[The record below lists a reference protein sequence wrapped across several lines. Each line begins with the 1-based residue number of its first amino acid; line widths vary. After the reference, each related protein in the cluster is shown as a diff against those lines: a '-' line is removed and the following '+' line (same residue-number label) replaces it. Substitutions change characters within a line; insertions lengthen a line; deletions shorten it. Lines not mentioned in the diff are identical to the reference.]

1 MILALILFIITYL
14 LMMIFS
20 TKREI
25 IVIISSILFTL
36 LGIINFKEAITA
48 INYDALLI
56 IIGTMGIVGFFIESK
71 MPCLM
76 ADYLLT
82 KVTDTKWAIVVLAML
97 AGIVSAFVDNVAT
110 VLMVAPIGLAICKKL
125 NISPVNALIAI
136 SVSSNLQGAAT
147 LIGDTTSIILGSYAN
162 MNFVEFFFVEGKP
175 SIFFAVEL
183 GAIVTI
189 PVMLFLFRKYKTK
202 IPKGEITKISDYITR
217 VNIILF
223 NPDDLKLIKDTPST
237 RRKMLNIEISGIN
250 SEYLQ
255 LLTNYN
261 KILKQRNAYL
271 KALSKKKKLETPFL
285 NILTEQLVDVGLK
298 IMWIRE
304 DFINNIN
311 SYISDIYYKITHKG
325 SLKVLY
331 KSEFKGKN
339 KEEIMKM
346 FKKNIS
352 REIFLGKTLFGI
364 QHDDLEFKINE
375 EVVKEF
381 SSVGEQKNSIISF
394 KLAEIKNIEIKL
406 HKKPILILDDLFSEL
421 DREKINNI
429 LNLID
434 TDLQTFITTTEI
446 SNVDKKLLETSK
458 IFHVIDGKVEEE

>member
-76 ADYLLT
+76 ADYLLK

-202 IPKGEITKISDYITR
+202 IPKGEITKISDYFPTIL
-217 VNIILF
+217 IIL
-223 NPDDLKLIKDTPST
+223 NIVLLI
-237 RRKMLNIEISGIN
+237 IN
-250 SEYLQ
+250 S
-255 LLTNYN
+255 
-261 KILKQRNAYL
+261 
-271 KALSKKKKLETPFL
+271 FL
-285 NILTEQLVDVGLK
+285 PT
-298 IMWIRE
+298 
-304 DFINNIN
+304 
-311 SYISDIYYKITHKG
+311 
-325 SLKVLY
+325 
-331 KSEFKGKN
+331 
-339 KEEIMKM
+339 
-346 FKKNIS
+346 
-352 REIFLGKTLFGI
+352 
-364 QHDDLEFKINE
+364 
-375 EVVKEF
+375 
-381 SSVGEQKNSIISF
+381 NSIITNGVICVALYIIGIIYYIIRKRNF
-394 KLAEIKNIEIKL
+394 KIIKNSLKAIDLKTIIMLAGIFVVIAGITKAGLIQQLSNIFIKIG
-406 HKKPILILDDLFSEL
+406 K
-421 DREKINNI
+421 NNI
-429 LNLID
+429 FIIYTVITFGSVFLSSFIDNIPYVATMLPVVSQIATTANAPIYLLYFGLLSGATLGGNLTPIGASAN
-434 TDLQTFITTTEI
+434 ITTIAILKKEGY
-446 SNVDKKLLETSK
+446 NVKLKDYFK
-458 IFHVIDGKVEEE
+458 IGIPFTLAAVITGYLYIWFVWGE

>member
-110 VLMVAPIGLAICKKL
+110 VLMVAPIGLAICRKL

-202 IPKGEITKISDYITR
+202 IPKGEITKISDYFPTIL
-217 VNIILF
+217 IIL
-223 NPDDLKLIKDTPST
+223 NIVLLI
-237 RRKMLNIEISGIN
+237 IN
-250 SEYLQ
+250 S
-255 LLTNYN
+255 
-261 KILKQRNAYL
+261 
-271 KALSKKKKLETPFL
+271 FL
-285 NILTEQLVDVGLK
+285 PT
-298 IMWIRE
+298 
-304 DFINNIN
+304 
-311 SYISDIYYKITHKG
+311 
-325 SLKVLY
+325 
-331 KSEFKGKN
+331 
-339 KEEIMKM
+339 
-346 FKKNIS
+346 
-352 REIFLGKTLFGI
+352 
-364 QHDDLEFKINE
+364 
-375 EVVKEF
+375 
-381 SSVGEQKNSIISF
+381 NSIITNGVICIALYIIGIIYYIIRKRNF
-394 KLAEIKNIEIKL
+394 KIIKNSLKAIDLKTIIMLAGIFVVIAGITKAGLIQQLSNIFIKIG
-406 HKKPILILDDLFSEL
+406 K
-421 DREKINNI
+421 NNI
-429 LNLID
+429 FIIYTVITFGSVFLSSFIDNIPYVATILPVVSQIASTANAPIYLLYFGLLSGATLGGNLTPIGASAN
-434 TDLQTFITTTEI
+434 ITTIAILKKEGY
-446 SNVDKKLLETSK
+446 NVKLKDYFK
-458 IFHVIDGKVEEE
+458 IGIPFTLAAVITGYLYIWFVWGE

>member
-202 IPKGEITKISDYITR
+202 IPKGEITKISDYFPTIL
-217 VNIILF
+217 IIL
-223 NPDDLKLIKDTPST
+223 NIVLLI
-237 RRKMLNIEISGIN
+237 IN
-250 SEYLQ
+250 S
-255 LLTNYN
+255 
-261 KILKQRNAYL
+261 
-271 KALSKKKKLETPFL
+271 FL
-285 NILTEQLVDVGLK
+285 PT
-298 IMWIRE
+298 
-304 DFINNIN
+304 
-311 SYISDIYYKITHKG
+311 
-325 SLKVLY
+325 
-331 KSEFKGKN
+331 
-339 KEEIMKM
+339 
-346 FKKNIS
+346 
-352 REIFLGKTLFGI
+352 
-364 QHDDLEFKINE
+364 
-375 EVVKEF
+375 
-381 SSVGEQKNSIISF
+381 NSIITNGVVCIALYIIGIIYYIIRKRNF
-394 KLAEIKNIEIKL
+394 KIIKNSLKAIDLKTIIMLAGIFVVIAGITKAGLIQQLSNIFIKIS
-406 HKKPILILDDLFSEL
+406 K
-421 DREKINNI
+421 NNI
-429 LNLID
+429 FIIYTVITFGSVFLSSFIDNIPYVATMLPVVSQIATTANAPIYLLYFGLLSGATLGGNLTPIGASAN
-434 TDLQTFITTTEI
+434 ITTIAILKKEGY
-446 SNVDKKLLETSK
+446 NVKLKDYFK
-458 IFHVIDGKVEEE
+458 IGIPFTLAAVITGYLYIWFVWGE

>member
-125 NISPVNALIAI
+125 NVSPVNALIAI

-162 MNFVEFFFVEGKP
+162 MNFVKFFFVEGKP

-202 IPKGEITKISDYITR
+202 IPKGEITKISDYFPTIL
-217 VNIILF
+217 IIL
-223 NPDDLKLIKDTPST
+223 NIVLLI
-237 RRKMLNIEISGIN
+237 IN
-250 SEYLQ
+250 S
-255 LLTNYN
+255 
-261 KILKQRNAYL
+261 
-271 KALSKKKKLETPFL
+271 FL
-285 NILTEQLVDVGLK
+285 PT
-298 IMWIRE
+298 
-304 DFINNIN
+304 
-311 SYISDIYYKITHKG
+311 
-325 SLKVLY
+325 
-331 KSEFKGKN
+331 
-339 KEEIMKM
+339 
-346 FKKNIS
+346 
-352 REIFLGKTLFGI
+352 
-364 QHDDLEFKINE
+364 
-375 EVVKEF
+375 
-381 SSVGEQKNSIISF
+381 NSIITNGVICIALYIIGIIYYIIRKRNF
-394 KLAEIKNIEIKL
+394 KIIKNSLKAIDLKTIIMLAGIFVVIAGITKAGLIQQLSNIFIKIG
-406 HKKPILILDDLFSEL
+406 K
-421 DREKINNI
+421 NNI
-429 LNLID
+429 FIIYTVITFGSVFLSSFIDNIPYVATMLPVVSQIATTANAPIYLLYFGLLSGATLGGNLTPIGASAN
-434 TDLQTFITTTEI
+434 ITTIAILKKEGY
-446 SNVDKKLLETSK
+446 NVKLKDYFK
-458 IFHVIDGKVEEE
+458 IGIPFTLAAVITGYLYIWFVWGE

>member
-202 IPKGEITKISDYITR
+202 IPKGEITKISDYFPTIL
-217 VNIILF
+217 IIL
-223 NPDDLKLIKDTPST
+223 NIVLLI
-237 RRKMLNIEISGIN
+237 IN
-250 SEYLQ
+250 S
-255 LLTNYN
+255 
-261 KILKQRNAYL
+261 
-271 KALSKKKKLETPFL
+271 FL
-285 NILTEQLVDVGLK
+285 PT
-298 IMWIRE
+298 
-304 DFINNIN
+304 
-311 SYISDIYYKITHKG
+311 
-325 SLKVLY
+325 
-331 KSEFKGKN
+331 
-339 KEEIMKM
+339 
-346 FKKNIS
+346 
-352 REIFLGKTLFGI
+352 
-364 QHDDLEFKINE
+364 
-375 EVVKEF
+375 
-381 SSVGEQKNSIISF
+381 NSIITNGVICIALYIIGIIYYIIRKRNF
-394 KLAEIKNIEIKL
+394 KIIKNSLKAIDLKTIIMLAGIFVVIAGITKAGLIQQLSNIFIKIG
-406 HKKPILILDDLFSEL
+406 K
-421 DREKINNI
+421 NNI
-429 LNLID
+429 FIIYTVITFGSVFLSSFIDNIPYVATMLPVVSQIATTANAPIYLLYFGLLSGATLGGNLTPIGASAN
-434 TDLQTFITTTEI
+434 ITTIAILKKEGY
-446 SNVDKKLLETSK
+446 NVKLKDYFK
-458 IFHVIDGKVEEE
+458 IGIPFTLAAVITGYLYIWFVLGE

>member
-76 ADYLLT
+76 ADYLLK

-125 NISPVNALIAI
+125 NILPVNALIAI

-175 SIFFAVEL
+175 STFFAVEL

-202 IPKGEITKISDYITR
+202 IPKGEITKISDYFPTIL
-217 VNIILF
+217 IIL
-223 NPDDLKLIKDTPST
+223 NIVLLI
-237 RRKMLNIEISGIN
+237 IN
-250 SEYLQ
+250 S
-255 LLTNYN
+255 
-261 KILKQRNAYL
+261 
-271 KALSKKKKLETPFL
+271 FL
-285 NILTEQLVDVGLK
+285 PT
-298 IMWIRE
+298 
-304 DFINNIN
+304 
-311 SYISDIYYKITHKG
+311 
-325 SLKVLY
+325 
-331 KSEFKGKN
+331 
-339 KEEIMKM
+339 
-346 FKKNIS
+346 
-352 REIFLGKTLFGI
+352 
-364 QHDDLEFKINE
+364 
-375 EVVKEF
+375 
-381 SSVGEQKNSIISF
+381 NSIITNGVICIALYIIGIIYYIIRKRNF
-394 KLAEIKNIEIKL
+394 KIIKNSLKAIDLKTIIMLAGIFVVIAGITKAGLIQQLSNIFIKIG
-406 HKKPILILDDLFSEL
+406 K
-421 DREKINNI
+421 NNI
-429 LNLID
+429 FIIYTVITFGSVFLSSFIDNIPYVATMLPVVSQIATTANAPIYLLYFGLLSGATLGGNLTPIGASAN
-434 TDLQTFITTTEI
+434 ITTIAILKKEGY
-446 SNVDKKLLETSK
+446 NVKLKDYFK
-458 IFHVIDGKVEEE
+458 IGIPFTLAAVITGYLYIWFVWGE

>member
-162 MNFVEFFFVEGKP
+162 MNFVKFFFVEGKP

-202 IPKGEITKISDYITR
+202 IPKGEITKISDYFPTIL
-217 VNIILF
+217 IIL
-223 NPDDLKLIKDTPST
+223 NIVLLI
-237 RRKMLNIEISGIN
+237 IN
-250 SEYLQ
+250 S
-255 LLTNYN
+255 
-261 KILKQRNAYL
+261 
-271 KALSKKKKLETPFL
+271 FL
-285 NILTEQLVDVGLK
+285 PT
-298 IMWIRE
+298 
-304 DFINNIN
+304 
-311 SYISDIYYKITHKG
+311 
-325 SLKVLY
+325 
-331 KSEFKGKN
+331 
-339 KEEIMKM
+339 
-346 FKKNIS
+346 
-352 REIFLGKTLFGI
+352 
-364 QHDDLEFKINE
+364 
-375 EVVKEF
+375 
-381 SSVGEQKNSIISF
+381 NSIITNGVICIALYIIGIIYYIIRKRNF
-394 KLAEIKNIEIKL
+394 KIIKNSLKAIDLKTIIMLAGIFVVIAGITKAGLIQQLSNIFIKIG
-406 HKKPILILDDLFSEL
+406 K
-421 DREKINNI
+421 NNI
-429 LNLID
+429 FIIYTVITFGSVFLSSFIDNIPYVATMLPVVSQIATTANAPIYLLYFGLLSGATLGGNLTPIGASAN
-434 TDLQTFITTTEI
+434 ITTIAILKKEGY
-446 SNVDKKLLETSK
+446 NVKLKDYFK
-458 IFHVIDGKVEEE
+458 IGIPFTLAAVITGYLYIWFVWGE

>member
-36 LGIINFKEAITA
+36 LGIINFKEAIAA

-82 KVTDTKWAIVVLAML
+82 KVTNTKWAIVVLAML

-202 IPKGEITKISDYITR
+202 IPKGEITKISDYFPTIL
-217 VNIILF
+217 IIL
-223 NPDDLKLIKDTPST
+223 NIVLLI
-237 RRKMLNIEISGIN
+237 IN
-250 SEYLQ
+250 S
-255 LLTNYN
+255 
-261 KILKQRNAYL
+261 
-271 KALSKKKKLETPFL
+271 FL
-285 NILTEQLVDVGLK
+285 PT
-298 IMWIRE
+298 
-304 DFINNIN
+304 
-311 SYISDIYYKITHKG
+311 
-325 SLKVLY
+325 
-331 KSEFKGKN
+331 
-339 KEEIMKM
+339 
-346 FKKNIS
+346 
-352 REIFLGKTLFGI
+352 
-364 QHDDLEFKINE
+364 
-375 EVVKEF
+375 
-381 SSVGEQKNSIISF
+381 NSIITNGVICIALYIIGIIYYIIRKRNF
-394 KLAEIKNIEIKL
+394 KIIKNSLKAIDLKTIIMLAGIFVVIAGITKAGLIQQLSNIFIKIG
-406 HKKPILILDDLFSEL
+406 K
-421 DREKINNI
+421 NNI
-429 LNLID
+429 FIIYTVITFGSVFLSSFIDNIPYVATMLPVVSQIATTANAPIYLLYFGLLSGATLGGNLTPIGASAN
-434 TDLQTFITTTEI
+434 ITTIAILKKEGY
-446 SNVDKKLLETSK
+446 NVKLKDYFK
-458 IFHVIDGKVEEE
+458 IGIPFTFAAVITGYLYIWFVWGK

>member
-162 MNFVEFFFVEGKP
+162 MNFVKFFFVEGKP

-202 IPKGEITKISDYITR
+202 IPKGGITKISDYFPTIL
-217 VNIILF
+217 IIL
-223 NPDDLKLIKDTPST
+223 NIVLLI
-237 RRKMLNIEISGIN
+237 IN
-250 SEYLQ
+250 S
-255 LLTNYN
+255 
-261 KILKQRNAYL
+261 
-271 KALSKKKKLETPFL
+271 FL
-285 NILTEQLVDVGLK
+285 PT
-298 IMWIRE
+298 
-304 DFINNIN
+304 
-311 SYISDIYYKITHKG
+311 
-325 SLKVLY
+325 
-331 KSEFKGKN
+331 
-339 KEEIMKM
+339 
-346 FKKNIS
+346 
-352 REIFLGKTLFGI
+352 
-364 QHDDLEFKINE
+364 
-375 EVVKEF
+375 
-381 SSVGEQKNSIISF
+381 NSIITNGVICIALYIIGIIYYIIRKRNF
-394 KLAEIKNIEIKL
+394 KIIKNSLKAIDLKTIIMLAGIFVVIAGITKAGLIHQLSNIFIKIG
-406 HKKPILILDDLFSEL
+406 K
-421 DREKINNI
+421 NNI
-429 LNLID
+429 FIIYTVITFGSVFLSSFIDNIPYVATMLPVVSQIATTANAPIYLLYFGLLSGATLGGNLTPIGASAN
-434 TDLQTFITTTEI
+434 ITTIAILKKEGY
-446 SNVDKKLLETSK
+446 NVKLKDYFK
-458 IFHVIDGKVEEE
+458 IGIPFTFAAVITGYLYIWFVWGK

>member
-202 IPKGEITKISDYITR
+202 IPKGEITKISDYFPTIL
-217 VNIILF
+217 IIL
-223 NPDDLKLIKDTPST
+223 NIVLLI
-237 RRKMLNIEISGIN
+237 IN
-250 SEYLQ
+250 S
-255 LLTNYN
+255 
-261 KILKQRNAYL
+261 
-271 KALSKKKKLETPFL
+271 FL
-285 NILTEQLVDVGLK
+285 PT
-298 IMWIRE
+298 
-304 DFINNIN
+304 
-311 SYISDIYYKITHKG
+311 
-325 SLKVLY
+325 
-331 KSEFKGKN
+331 
-339 KEEIMKM
+339 
-346 FKKNIS
+346 
-352 REIFLGKTLFGI
+352 
-364 QHDDLEFKINE
+364 
-375 EVVKEF
+375 
-381 SSVGEQKNSIISF
+381 NSIITNGVICIALYIIGIIYYIIRKRNF
-394 KLAEIKNIEIKL
+394 KIIKNSLKSIDLKTIIMLAGIFVVIAGITKAGLIQQLSNIFIKIG
-406 HKKPILILDDLFSEL
+406 K
-421 DREKINNI
+421 NNI
-429 LNLID
+429 FIIYTVITFGSVFLSSFIDNIPYVATMLPVVSQIARTSNAPIYLLYFGLLSGATLGGNLTPIGASAN
-434 TDLQTFITTTEI
+434 ITTIAILKKEGY
-446 SNVDKKLLETSK
+446 NVKLKDYFK
-458 IFHVIDGKVEEE
+458 IGIPFTLAAVITGYLYIWFVWGE

>member
-76 ADYLLT
+76 ADYLLK

-202 IPKGEITKISDYITR
+202 IPKGEITKISDYFPTIL
-217 VNIILF
+217 IIL
-223 NPDDLKLIKDTPST
+223 NIVLLI
-237 RRKMLNIEISGIN
+237 IN
-250 SEYLQ
+250 S
-255 LLTNYN
+255 
-261 KILKQRNAYL
+261 
-271 KALSKKKKLETPFL
+271 FL
-285 NILTEQLVDVGLK
+285 PT
-298 IMWIRE
+298 
-304 DFINNIN
+304 
-311 SYISDIYYKITHKG
+311 
-325 SLKVLY
+325 
-331 KSEFKGKN
+331 
-339 KEEIMKM
+339 
-346 FKKNIS
+346 
-352 REIFLGKTLFGI
+352 
-364 QHDDLEFKINE
+364 
-375 EVVKEF
+375 
-381 SSVGEQKNSIISF
+381 NSIITNGVICIALYIIGIIYYIIRKRNF
-394 KLAEIKNIEIKL
+394 KIIKNSLKAIDLKTIIMLAGIFVVIAGITKAGLIQQLSNIFIKIG
-406 HKKPILILDDLFSEL
+406 K
-421 DREKINNI
+421 NNI
-429 LNLID
+429 FIIYTVITFGSVFLSSFIDNIPYVATMLPVVSQIATTANASIYLLYFGLLSGATLGGNLTPIGASAN
-434 TDLQTFITTTEI
+434 ITTIAILKKEGY
-446 SNVDKKLLETSK
+446 NVKLKDYFK
-458 IFHVIDGKVEEE
+458 IGIPFTLAAVITGYLYIWFVWGE

>member
-202 IPKGEITKISDYITR
+202 IPKGEITKISDYFPTIL
-217 VNIILF
+217 IIL
-223 NPDDLKLIKDTPST
+223 NIVLLI
-237 RRKMLNIEISGIN
+237 IN
-250 SEYLQ
+250 S
-255 LLTNYN
+255 
-261 KILKQRNAYL
+261 
-271 KALSKKKKLETPFL
+271 FL
-285 NILTEQLVDVGLK
+285 PT
-298 IMWIRE
+298 
-304 DFINNIN
+304 
-311 SYISDIYYKITHKG
+311 
-325 SLKVLY
+325 
-331 KSEFKGKN
+331 
-339 KEEIMKM
+339 
-346 FKKNIS
+346 
-352 REIFLGKTLFGI
+352 
-364 QHDDLEFKINE
+364 
-375 EVVKEF
+375 
-381 SSVGEQKNSIISF
+381 NSIITNGVVCIALYIIGIIYYIIRKRNF
-394 KLAEIKNIEIKL
+394 KIIKNSLKAIDLKTIMMLAGIFVVIAGITKAGLIQQLSNIFIKIG
-406 HKKPILILDDLFSEL
+406 K
-421 DREKINNI
+421 NNI
-429 LNLID
+429 FIIYTVITFGSVFLSSFIDNIPYVATMLPVVSQIATTANAPIYLLYFGLLSGATLGGNLTPIGASAN
-434 TDLQTFITTTEI
+434 ITTIAILKKEGY
-446 SNVDKKLLETSK
+446 NVKLKDYFK
-458 IFHVIDGKVEEE
+458 IGIPFTLAAVITGYLYIWFVWGK

>member
-82 KVTDTKWAIVVLAML
+82 KVTDTKRAIVVLAML

-162 MNFVEFFFVEGKP
+162 MNFVKFFFVEGKP

-202 IPKGEITKISDYITR
+202 IPKGEITKISDYFPTIL
-217 VNIILF
+217 IIL
-223 NPDDLKLIKDTPST
+223 NIVLLI
-237 RRKMLNIEISGIN
+237 IN
-250 SEYLQ
+250 S
-255 LLTNYN
+255 
-261 KILKQRNAYL
+261 
-271 KALSKKKKLETPFL
+271 FL
-285 NILTEQLVDVGLK
+285 PT
-298 IMWIRE
+298 
-304 DFINNIN
+304 
-311 SYISDIYYKITHKG
+311 
-325 SLKVLY
+325 
-331 KSEFKGKN
+331 
-339 KEEIMKM
+339 
-346 FKKNIS
+346 
-352 REIFLGKTLFGI
+352 
-364 QHDDLEFKINE
+364 
-375 EVVKEF
+375 
-381 SSVGEQKNSIISF
+381 NSIITNGVICIALYIIGIIYYIIRKRNF
-394 KLAEIKNIEIKL
+394 KIIKNSLKAIDLKTIIMLAGIFVVIAGITKAGLIQQLSNIFIKIG
-406 HKKPILILDDLFSEL
+406 K
-421 DREKINNI
+421 NNI
-429 LNLID
+429 FIIYTVITFGSVFLSSFIDNIPYVATMLPVVSQIATTANAPIYLLYFGLLSGATLGGNLTPIGASAN
-434 TDLQTFITTTEI
+434 ITTIAILKKEGY
-446 SNVDKKLLETSK
+446 NVKLKDYFK
-458 IFHVIDGKVEEE
+458 IGIPFTLAAVITGYLYIWFVWGK

>member
-162 MNFVEFFFVEGKP
+162 MNFVKFFFVEGKP

-202 IPKGEITKISDYITR
+202 IPKGEITKISDYFPTIL
-217 VNIILF
+217 IIL
-223 NPDDLKLIKDTPST
+223 NIVLLI
-237 RRKMLNIEISGIN
+237 IN
-250 SEYLQ
+250 S
-255 LLTNYN
+255 
-261 KILKQRNAYL
+261 
-271 KALSKKKKLETPFL
+271 FL
-285 NILTEQLVDVGLK
+285 PT
-298 IMWIRE
+298 
-304 DFINNIN
+304 
-311 SYISDIYYKITHKG
+311 
-325 SLKVLY
+325 
-331 KSEFKGKN
+331 
-339 KEEIMKM
+339 
-346 FKKNIS
+346 
-352 REIFLGKTLFGI
+352 
-364 QHDDLEFKINE
+364 
-375 EVVKEF
+375 
-381 SSVGEQKNSIISF
+381 NSIITNGVVCIALYIIGIIYYIIRKRNF
-394 KLAEIKNIEIKL
+394 KIIKNSLKAIDLKTIIMLAGIFVVIAGITKAGLIQQLSNIFIKIG
-406 HKKPILILDDLFSEL
+406 K
-421 DREKINNI
+421 NNI
-429 LNLID
+429 FIIYTVITFGSVLLSSFIDNIPYVATMLPVVSQIATTANAPIYLLYFGLLSGATLGGNLTPIGASAN
-434 TDLQTFITTTEI
+434 ITTIAILKKEGY
-446 SNVDKKLLETSK
+446 NVKLKDYFK
-458 IFHVIDGKVEEE
+458 IGIPFTLAAVITGYLYIWFVWGK

>member
-162 MNFVEFFFVEGKP
+162 MNFVKFFFVEGKP

-202 IPKGEITKISDYITR
+202 IPKGEITKISDYFPTIL
-217 VNIILF
+217 IIL
-223 NPDDLKLIKDTPST
+223 NIVLLI
-237 RRKMLNIEISGIN
+237 IN
-250 SEYLQ
+250 S
-255 LLTNYN
+255 
-261 KILKQRNAYL
+261 
-271 KALSKKKKLETPFL
+271 FL
-285 NILTEQLVDVGLK
+285 PT
-298 IMWIRE
+298 
-304 DFINNIN
+304 
-311 SYISDIYYKITHKG
+311 
-325 SLKVLY
+325 
-331 KSEFKGKN
+331 
-339 KEEIMKM
+339 
-346 FKKNIS
+346 
-352 REIFLGKTLFGI
+352 
-364 QHDDLEFKINE
+364 
-375 EVVKEF
+375 
-381 SSVGEQKNSIISF
+381 NSIITNGVVCIALYIIGIIYYIIRKRNF
-394 KLAEIKNIEIKL
+394 KIIKNSLKAIDLKTIIMLAGIFVVIAGITKAGLIQQLSNIFIKIG
-406 HKKPILILDDLFSEL
+406 K
-421 DREKINNI
+421 NNI
-429 LNLID
+429 FIIYTAITFGSVFLSSFIDNIPYVATMLPVVSQIATTANAPIYLLYFGLLSGATLGGNLTPIGASAN
-434 TDLQTFITTTEI
+434 ITTIAILKKEGY
-446 SNVDKKLLETSK
+446 NVKLKDYFK
-458 IFHVIDGKVEEE
+458 IGIPFTLAAVITGYLYIWFVWGK

>member
-202 IPKGEITKISDYITR
+202 IPKGEITKISDYFPTIL
-217 VNIILF
+217 IIL
-223 NPDDLKLIKDTPST
+223 NIVLLI
-237 RRKMLNIEISGIN
+237 IN
-250 SEYLQ
+250 S
-255 LLTNYN
+255 
-261 KILKQRNAYL
+261 
-271 KALSKKKKLETPFL
+271 FL
-285 NILTEQLVDVGLK
+285 PT
-298 IMWIRE
+298 
-304 DFINNIN
+304 
-311 SYISDIYYKITHKG
+311 
-325 SLKVLY
+325 
-331 KSEFKGKN
+331 
-339 KEEIMKM
+339 
-346 FKKNIS
+346 
-352 REIFLGKTLFGI
+352 
-364 QHDDLEFKINE
+364 
-375 EVVKEF
+375 
-381 SSVGEQKNSIISF
+381 NSIITNGVVCIALYIIGIIYYIIRKRNF
-394 KLAEIKNIEIKL
+394 KIIKNSLKAIDLKTIIMLAGIFVVIAGITKAGLIQQLSNIFIKIG
-406 HKKPILILDDLFSEL
+406 K
-421 DREKINNI
+421 NNI
-429 LNLID
+429 FIIYTVITFGSVFLSSFIDNIPYVATMLPVVSQIATTANAPIYLLYFGLLSGATLGGNLTPIGASAN
-434 TDLQTFITTTEI
+434 ITTIAILKKEGY
-446 SNVDKKLLETSK
+446 NVKLKDYFK
-458 IFHVIDGKVEEE
+458 IGIPFTFAAVITGYLYIWFVWGK

>member
-202 IPKGEITKISDYITR
+202 IPKGEITKISDYFPTIL
-217 VNIILF
+217 IIL
-223 NPDDLKLIKDTPST
+223 NIVLLI
-237 RRKMLNIEISGIN
+237 IN
-250 SEYLQ
+250 S
-255 LLTNYN
+255 
-261 KILKQRNAYL
+261 
-271 KALSKKKKLETPFL
+271 FL
-285 NILTEQLVDVGLK
+285 PT
-298 IMWIRE
+298 
-304 DFINNIN
+304 
-311 SYISDIYYKITHKG
+311 
-325 SLKVLY
+325 
-331 KSEFKGKN
+331 
-339 KEEIMKM
+339 
-346 FKKNIS
+346 
-352 REIFLGKTLFGI
+352 
-364 QHDDLEFKINE
+364 
-375 EVVKEF
+375 
-381 SSVGEQKNSIISF
+381 NSIITNGVICIALYIIGIIYYIIRKRNF
-394 KLAEIKNIEIKL
+394 KIIKNSLKAIDLKTIIMLAGIFVVIAGITKAGLIQQLSNIFIKIG
-406 HKKPILILDDLFSEL
+406 K
-421 DREKINNI
+421 NNI
-429 LNLID
+429 FIIYTVITFGSVSLSSFIDNIPYVATMLPVVSQIATTANAPIYLLYFGLLSGATLGGNLTPIGASAN
-434 TDLQTFITTTEI
+434 ITTIAILKKEGY
-446 SNVDKKLLETSK
+446 NVKLKDYFK
-458 IFHVIDGKVEEE
+458 IGIPFTLAAVITGYLYIWFVWGE

>member
-202 IPKGEITKISDYITR
+202 IPKGEITKISDYFPTIL
-217 VNIILF
+217 IIL
-223 NPDDLKLIKDTPST
+223 NIVLLI
-237 RRKMLNIEISGIN
+237 IN
-250 SEYLQ
+250 S
-255 LLTNYN
+255 
-261 KILKQRNAYL
+261 
-271 KALSKKKKLETPFL
+271 FL
-285 NILTEQLVDVGLK
+285 PT
-298 IMWIRE
+298 
-304 DFINNIN
+304 
-311 SYISDIYYKITHKG
+311 
-325 SLKVLY
+325 
-331 KSEFKGKN
+331 
-339 KEEIMKM
+339 
-346 FKKNIS
+346 
-352 REIFLGKTLFGI
+352 
-364 QHDDLEFKINE
+364 
-375 EVVKEF
+375 
-381 SSVGEQKNSIISF
+381 NSIITNGVICIALYIIGIIYYIIRKRNF
-394 KLAEIKNIEIKL
+394 KIIKNSLKAIDLKTIIMLAGIFVVIAGITKAGLIQQLSNIFIKIG
-406 HKKPILILDDLFSEL
+406 K
-421 DREKINNI
+421 NNI
-429 LNLID
+429 FIIYTVITFGSVFLSSFIDNIPYVATMLPVVSQIATTANAPIYLLYFGLLSGATLGGNLTPIGASAN
-434 TDLQTFITTTEI
+434 ITTIAILKKEGY
-446 SNVDKKLLETSK
+446 NVKLKDYFK
-458 IFHVIDGKVEEE
+458 IGIPFTLAAVITGYLYICFVWGK

>member
-71 MPCLM
+71 MPCRM

-202 IPKGEITKISDYITR
+202 IPKGEITKISDYFPTIL
-217 VNIILF
+217 IIL
-223 NPDDLKLIKDTPST
+223 NIVLLI
-237 RRKMLNIEISGIN
+237 IN
-250 SEYLQ
+250 S
-255 LLTNYN
+255 
-261 KILKQRNAYL
+261 
-271 KALSKKKKLETPFL
+271 FL
-285 NILTEQLVDVGLK
+285 PT
-298 IMWIRE
+298 
-304 DFINNIN
+304 
-311 SYISDIYYKITHKG
+311 
-325 SLKVLY
+325 
-331 KSEFKGKN
+331 
-339 KEEIMKM
+339 
-346 FKKNIS
+346 
-352 REIFLGKTLFGI
+352 
-364 QHDDLEFKINE
+364 
-375 EVVKEF
+375 
-381 SSVGEQKNSIISF
+381 NSIITNGVICIALYIIGIIYYIIRKRNF
-394 KLAEIKNIEIKL
+394 KIIKNSLKAIDLKTIIMLAGIFVVIAGITKAGLIQQLSNIFIKIG
-406 HKKPILILDDLFSEL
+406 K
-421 DREKINNI
+421 NNI
-429 LNLID
+429 FIIYTVITFGSVFLSSFIDNIPYVATMLPVVSQIATTANAPIYLLYFGLLSGATLGGNLTPIGASAN
-434 TDLQTFITTTEI
+434 ITTIAILKKEGY
-446 SNVDKKLLETSK
+446 NVKLKDYFK
-458 IFHVIDGKVEEE
+458 IGIPFTLAAVITGYLYIWFVWGE

>member
-110 VLMVAPIGLAICKKL
+110 ILMVAPIGLAICKKL

-202 IPKGEITKISDYITR
+202 IPKGEITKISDYFPTIL
-217 VNIILF
+217 IIL
-223 NPDDLKLIKDTPST
+223 NIVLLI
-237 RRKMLNIEISGIN
+237 IN
-250 SEYLQ
+250 S
-255 LLTNYN
+255 
-261 KILKQRNAYL
+261 
-271 KALSKKKKLETPFL
+271 FL
-285 NILTEQLVDVGLK
+285 PT
-298 IMWIRE
+298 
-304 DFINNIN
+304 
-311 SYISDIYYKITHKG
+311 
-325 SLKVLY
+325 
-331 KSEFKGKN
+331 
-339 KEEIMKM
+339 
-346 FKKNIS
+346 
-352 REIFLGKTLFGI
+352 
-364 QHDDLEFKINE
+364 
-375 EVVKEF
+375 
-381 SSVGEQKNSIISF
+381 NSIITNGVICIALYIIGIIYYIIRKRNF
-394 KLAEIKNIEIKL
+394 KIIKNSLKAIDLKTIIMLAGIFVVIAGITKAGLIQQLSNIFIKIG
-406 HKKPILILDDLFSEL
+406 K
-421 DREKINNI
+421 NNI
-429 LNLID
+429 FIIYTVITFGSVFLSSFIDNIPYVATMLPVVSQIATTANAPIYLLYFGLLSGATLGGNLTPIGASAN
-434 TDLQTFITTTEI
+434 ITTIAILKKEGY
-446 SNVDKKLLETSK
+446 NVKLKDYFK
-458 IFHVIDGKVEEE
+458 IGIPFTFAAVITGYLYIWFVWGK

>member
-56 IIGTMGIVGFFIESK
+56 IIGTMGIVDFFIESK

-162 MNFVEFFFVEGKP
+162 MNFVKFFFVEGKP

-202 IPKGEITKISDYITR
+202 IPKGGITKISDYFPTIL
-217 VNIILF
+217 IIL
-223 NPDDLKLIKDTPST
+223 NIVLLI
-237 RRKMLNIEISGIN
+237 IN
-250 SEYLQ
+250 S
-255 LLTNYN
+255 
-261 KILKQRNAYL
+261 
-271 KALSKKKKLETPFL
+271 FL
-285 NILTEQLVDVGLK
+285 PT
-298 IMWIRE
+298 
-304 DFINNIN
+304 
-311 SYISDIYYKITHKG
+311 
-325 SLKVLY
+325 
-331 KSEFKGKN
+331 
-339 KEEIMKM
+339 
-346 FKKNIS
+346 
-352 REIFLGKTLFGI
+352 
-364 QHDDLEFKINE
+364 
-375 EVVKEF
+375 
-381 SSVGEQKNSIISF
+381 NSIITNGVICIALYIIGIIYYIIRKRNF
-394 KLAEIKNIEIKL
+394 KIIKNSLKAIDLKTIIMLAGIFVVIAGITKAGLIQQLSNIFIKIG
-406 HKKPILILDDLFSEL
+406 K
-421 DREKINNI
+421 NNI
-429 LNLID
+429 FIIYTVITFGSVFLSSFIDNIPYVATMLPVVSQIATTANAPIYLLYFGLLSGATLGGNLTPIGASAN
-434 TDLQTFITTTEI
+434 ITTIAILKKEGY
-446 SNVDKKLLETSK
+446 NVKLKDYFK
-458 IFHVIDGKVEEE
+458 IGIPFTLAAVITGYLYIWFVWGK

>member
-110 VLMVAPIGLAICKKL
+110 VLMVAPIVLAICKKL

-175 SIFFAVEL
+175 SIFFAVEF

-202 IPKGEITKISDYITR
+202 IPKGEITKISDYFPTIL
-217 VNIILF
+217 IIL
-223 NPDDLKLIKDTPST
+223 NIVLLI
-237 RRKMLNIEISGIN
+237 IN
-250 SEYLQ
+250 S
-255 LLTNYN
+255 
-261 KILKQRNAYL
+261 
-271 KALSKKKKLETPFL
+271 FL
-285 NILTEQLVDVGLK
+285 PT
-298 IMWIRE
+298 
-304 DFINNIN
+304 
-311 SYISDIYYKITHKG
+311 
-325 SLKVLY
+325 
-331 KSEFKGKN
+331 
-339 KEEIMKM
+339 
-346 FKKNIS
+346 
-352 REIFLGKTLFGI
+352 
-364 QHDDLEFKINE
+364 
-375 EVVKEF
+375 
-381 SSVGEQKNSIISF
+381 NSIITNGVICIALYIIGIIYYIIRKRNF
-394 KLAEIKNIEIKL
+394 KIIKNSLKAIDLKTIIMLAGIFVVIAGITKAGLIQQLSNIFIKIG
-406 HKKPILILDDLFSEL
+406 K
-421 DREKINNI
+421 NNI
-429 LNLID
+429 FIIYTVITFGSVFLSSFIDNIPYVATMLPVVSQIATTANAPIYLLYFGLLSGATLGGNLTPIGASAN
-434 TDLQTFITTTEI
+434 ITTIAILKKEGY
-446 SNVDKKLLETSK
+446 NVKLKDYFK
-458 IFHVIDGKVEEE
+458 IGIPFTLAAVITGYLYIWFVWGE

>member
-110 VLMVAPIGLAICKKL
+110 VLMAAPIGLAICKKL

-189 PVMLFLFRKYKTK
+189 PVMIFLFRKYKTK
-202 IPKGEITKISDYITR
+202 IPKGEITKISDYFPTIL
-217 VNIILF
+217 IIL
-223 NPDDLKLIKDTPST
+223 NIVLLI
-237 RRKMLNIEISGIN
+237 IN
-250 SEYLQ
+250 S
-255 LLTNYN
+255 
-261 KILKQRNAYL
+261 
-271 KALSKKKKLETPFL
+271 FL
-285 NILTEQLVDVGLK
+285 PT
-298 IMWIRE
+298 
-304 DFINNIN
+304 
-311 SYISDIYYKITHKG
+311 
-325 SLKVLY
+325 
-331 KSEFKGKN
+331 
-339 KEEIMKM
+339 
-346 FKKNIS
+346 
-352 REIFLGKTLFGI
+352 
-364 QHDDLEFKINE
+364 
-375 EVVKEF
+375 
-381 SSVGEQKNSIISF
+381 NSIITNGVICIALYIIGIIYYIIRKRNF
-394 KLAEIKNIEIKL
+394 KIIKNSLKAIDLKTIIMLAGIFVVIAGITKAGLIQQLSNIFIKIG
-406 HKKPILILDDLFSEL
+406 K
-421 DREKINNI
+421 NNI
-429 LNLID
+429 FIIYTVITFGSVFLSSFIDNIPYVATMLPVVSQIARTSNAPIYLLYFGLLSGATLGGNLTPIGASAN
-434 TDLQTFITTTEI
+434 ITTIAILKKEGY
-446 SNVDKKLLETSK
+446 NVKLKDYFK
-458 IFHVIDGKVEEE
+458 IGIPFTLAAVITGYLYIWFVWGE

>member
-202 IPKGEITKISDYITR
+202 IPKGEITKISDYFPTIL
-217 VNIILF
+217 IIL
-223 NPDDLKLIKDTPST
+223 NIVLLI
-237 RRKMLNIEISGIN
+237 IN
-250 SEYLQ
+250 S
-255 LLTNYN
+255 
-261 KILKQRNAYL
+261 
-271 KALSKKKKLETPFL
+271 FL
-285 NILTEQLVDVGLK
+285 PT
-298 IMWIRE
+298 
-304 DFINNIN
+304 
-311 SYISDIYYKITHKG
+311 
-325 SLKVLY
+325 
-331 KSEFKGKN
+331 
-339 KEEIMKM
+339 
-346 FKKNIS
+346 
-352 REIFLGKTLFGI
+352 
-364 QHDDLEFKINE
+364 
-375 EVVKEF
+375 
-381 SSVGEQKNSIISF
+381 NSIITNGVICIALYIIGIIYYIIRKRNF
-394 KLAEIKNIEIKL
+394 KIIKNSLKAIDLKTIIMLAGIFVVIAGITKAGLIQQLSNIFIKIG
-406 HKKPILILDDLFSEL
+406 K
-421 DREKINNI
+421 NNI
-429 LNLID
+429 FIIYTVITFGSVFLSSFIDNIPYVATMLPVVSQIATTANAPIYLLYFGLLSGATLGGNLTPIGASAN
-434 TDLQTFITTTEI
+434 ITTIAILKKEGYNVKLKDYFKIGIPFTLAAVITGYLYIWFVWGGIIFIQINEI
-446 SNVDKKLLETSK
+446 FDR
-458 IFHVIDGKVEEE
+458 

>member
-110 VLMVAPIGLAICKKL
+110 VLMVAPIVLAICKKL

-202 IPKGEITKISDYITR
+202 IPKGEITKISDYFPTIL
-217 VNIILF
+217 IIL
-223 NPDDLKLIKDTPST
+223 NIVLLI
-237 RRKMLNIEISGIN
+237 IN
-250 SEYLQ
+250 S
-255 LLTNYN
+255 
-261 KILKQRNAYL
+261 
-271 KALSKKKKLETPFL
+271 FL
-285 NILTEQLVDVGLK
+285 PT
-298 IMWIRE
+298 
-304 DFINNIN
+304 
-311 SYISDIYYKITHKG
+311 
-325 SLKVLY
+325 
-331 KSEFKGKN
+331 
-339 KEEIMKM
+339 
-346 FKKNIS
+346 
-352 REIFLGKTLFGI
+352 
-364 QHDDLEFKINE
+364 
-375 EVVKEF
+375 
-381 SSVGEQKNSIISF
+381 NSIITNGVICIALYIIGIIYYIIRKRNF
-394 KLAEIKNIEIKL
+394 KIIKNSLKAIDLKTIIMLAGIFVVIAGITKAGLIQQLSNIFIKIG
-406 HKKPILILDDLFSEL
+406 K
-421 DREKINNI
+421 NNI
-429 LNLID
+429 FIIYTVITFGSVFLSSFIDNIPYVATMLPVVSQIATTANAPIYLLYFGLLSGATLGGNLTPIGASAN
-434 TDLQTFITTTEI
+434 ITTIAILKKEGY
-446 SNVDKKLLETSK
+446 NVKLKDYFK
-458 IFHVIDGKVEEE
+458 IGIPFTLAAVITGYLYIWFVWGE

>member
-1 MILALILFIITYL
+1 MILALIIFIITYL

-110 VLMVAPIGLAICKKL
+110 ILMVAPIGLAICKKL

-162 MNFVEFFFVEGKP
+162 MNFVKFFFVEGKP

-202 IPKGEITKISDYITR
+202 IPKGEITKISDYFPTIL
-217 VNIILF
+217 IIL
-223 NPDDLKLIKDTPST
+223 NIVLLI
-237 RRKMLNIEISGIN
+237 IN
-250 SEYLQ
+250 S
-255 LLTNYN
+255 
-261 KILKQRNAYL
+261 
-271 KALSKKKKLETPFL
+271 FL
-285 NILTEQLVDVGLK
+285 PT
-298 IMWIRE
+298 
-304 DFINNIN
+304 
-311 SYISDIYYKITHKG
+311 
-325 SLKVLY
+325 
-331 KSEFKGKN
+331 
-339 KEEIMKM
+339 
-346 FKKNIS
+346 
-352 REIFLGKTLFGI
+352 
-364 QHDDLEFKINE
+364 
-375 EVVKEF
+375 
-381 SSVGEQKNSIISF
+381 NSIITNGVVCIALYIIGIIYYIIRKRNF
-394 KLAEIKNIEIKL
+394 KIIKNSLKAIDLKTIIMLAGIFVVIAGITKAGLIQQLSNIFIKIG
-406 HKKPILILDDLFSEL
+406 K
-421 DREKINNI
+421 NNI
-429 LNLID
+429 FIIYTVITFGSVFLSSFIDNIPYVATMLPVVSQIATTANAPIYLLYFGLLSGATLGGNLTPIGASAN
-434 TDLQTFITTTEI
+434 ITTIAILKKEGY
-446 SNVDKKLLETSK
+446 NVKLKDYFK
-458 IFHVIDGKVEEE
+458 IGIPFTLAAVITGYLYIWFVWGK

>member
-1 MILALILFIITYL
+1 MILALILFIITYP

-25 IVIISSILFTL
+25 IVIISSILFIL

-76 ADYLLT
+76 ADYLLK

-202 IPKGEITKISDYITR
+202 IPKGEITKISDYFPTIL
-217 VNIILF
+217 IIL
-223 NPDDLKLIKDTPST
+223 NIVLLI
-237 RRKMLNIEISGIN
+237 IN
-250 SEYLQ
+250 S
-255 LLTNYN
+255 
-261 KILKQRNAYL
+261 
-271 KALSKKKKLETPFL
+271 FL
-285 NILTEQLVDVGLK
+285 PT
-298 IMWIRE
+298 
-304 DFINNIN
+304 
-311 SYISDIYYKITHKG
+311 
-325 SLKVLY
+325 
-331 KSEFKGKN
+331 
-339 KEEIMKM
+339 
-346 FKKNIS
+346 
-352 REIFLGKTLFGI
+352 
-364 QHDDLEFKINE
+364 
-375 EVVKEF
+375 
-381 SSVGEQKNSIISF
+381 NSIITNGVICIALYIIGIIYYVIRKRNF
-394 KLAEIKNIEIKL
+394 KIIKNSLKAIDLKTIIMLAGIFVVIAGITKAGLIQQLSNIFIKIG
-406 HKKPILILDDLFSEL
+406 K
-421 DREKINNI
+421 NNI
-429 LNLID
+429 FIIYTVITFGSVFLSSFIDNIPYVATMLPVVSQIATSANAPIYLLYFGLLSGATLGGNLTPIGASAN
-434 TDLQTFITTTEI
+434 ITTIAILKKEGY
-446 SNVDKKLLETSK
+446 NVKLKDYFK
-458 IFHVIDGKVEEE
+458 IGIPFTLAAVITGYLYIWFVWGE

>member
-36 LGIINFKEAITA
+36 LEIINFKEAITA

-202 IPKGEITKISDYITR
+202 IPKGEITKISDYFPTIL
-217 VNIILF
+217 IIL
-223 NPDDLKLIKDTPST
+223 NIVLLI
-237 RRKMLNIEISGIN
+237 IN
-250 SEYLQ
+250 S
-255 LLTNYN
+255 
-261 KILKQRNAYL
+261 
-271 KALSKKKKLETPFL
+271 FL
-285 NILTEQLVDVGLK
+285 PT
-298 IMWIRE
+298 
-304 DFINNIN
+304 
-311 SYISDIYYKITHKG
+311 
-325 SLKVLY
+325 
-331 KSEFKGKN
+331 
-339 KEEIMKM
+339 
-346 FKKNIS
+346 
-352 REIFLGKTLFGI
+352 
-364 QHDDLEFKINE
+364 
-375 EVVKEF
+375 
-381 SSVGEQKNSIISF
+381 NSIITNGVVCIALYIIGIIYYIIRKRNF
-394 KLAEIKNIEIKL
+394 KIIKNSLKAIDLKTIIMLAGIFVVIAGITKAGLIQQLSNIFIKIG
-406 HKKPILILDDLFSEL
+406 K
-421 DREKINNI
+421 NNI
-429 LNLID
+429 FIIYTVITFGSVFLSSFIDNIPYVATMLPVVSQIATTANAPIYLLYFGLLSGATLGGNLTPIGASAN
-434 TDLQTFITTTEI
+434 ITTIAILKKEGY
-446 SNVDKKLLETSK
+446 NVKLKDYFK
-458 IFHVIDGKVEEE
+458 IGIPFTLAAVITGYLYIWFVWGK

>member
-136 SVSSNLQGAAT
+136 SVLSNLQGAAT

-202 IPKGEITKISDYITR
+202 IPKGEITKISDYFPTIL
-217 VNIILF
+217 IIL
-223 NPDDLKLIKDTPST
+223 NIVLLI
-237 RRKMLNIEISGIN
+237 IN
-250 SEYLQ
+250 S
-255 LLTNYN
+255 
-261 KILKQRNAYL
+261 
-271 KALSKKKKLETPFL
+271 FL
-285 NILTEQLVDVGLK
+285 PT
-298 IMWIRE
+298 
-304 DFINNIN
+304 
-311 SYISDIYYKITHKG
+311 
-325 SLKVLY
+325 
-331 KSEFKGKN
+331 
-339 KEEIMKM
+339 
-346 FKKNIS
+346 
-352 REIFLGKTLFGI
+352 
-364 QHDDLEFKINE
+364 
-375 EVVKEF
+375 
-381 SSVGEQKNSIISF
+381 NSIITNGVICIALYIIGIIYYIIRKRNF
-394 KLAEIKNIEIKL
+394 KIIKNSLKAIDLKTIIMLAGIFVVIAGITKAGLIQQLSNIFIKIG
-406 HKKPILILDDLFSEL
+406 K
-421 DREKINNI
+421 NNI
-429 LNLID
+429 FIIYTVITFGSVFLSSFIDNIPYVATMLPVVSQIATTANAPIYLLYFGLLSGATLGGNLTPIGASAN
-434 TDLQTFITTTEI
+434 ITTIAILKKEGY
-446 SNVDKKLLETSK
+446 NVKLKDYFK
-458 IFHVIDGKVEEE
+458 IGIPFTLAAVITGYLYIWFVWGE

>member
-76 ADYLLT
+76 ADYLLK

-202 IPKGEITKISDYITR
+202 IPKGEITKISDYFPTIL
-217 VNIILF
+217 IIL
-223 NPDDLKLIKDTPST
+223 NIVLLI
-237 RRKMLNIEISGIN
+237 IN
-250 SEYLQ
+250 S
-255 LLTNYN
+255 
-261 KILKQRNAYL
+261 
-271 KALSKKKKLETPFL
+271 FL
-285 NILTEQLVDVGLK
+285 PT
-298 IMWIRE
+298 
-304 DFINNIN
+304 
-311 SYISDIYYKITHKG
+311 
-325 SLKVLY
+325 
-331 KSEFKGKN
+331 
-339 KEEIMKM
+339 
-346 FKKNIS
+346 
-352 REIFLGKTLFGI
+352 
-364 QHDDLEFKINE
+364 
-375 EVVKEF
+375 
-381 SSVGEQKNSIISF
+381 NSIITNGVICIALYIIGIIYYIIRKRNF
-394 KLAEIKNIEIKL
+394 KIIKNSLKAIDLKTIIMLAGIFVVIAGITKAGLIQQLSNIFIKIG
-406 HKKPILILDDLFSEL
+406 K
-421 DREKINNI
+421 NNI
-429 LNLID
+429 FIIYTVITFGSVFLSSFIDNIPYVATMLPVVSQIATTSNAPIYLLYFGLLSGATLGGNLTPIGASAN
-434 TDLQTFITTTEI
+434 ITTIAILKKEGY
-446 SNVDKKLLETSK
+446 NVKLKDYFK
-458 IFHVIDGKVEEE
+458 IGIPFTLAAVITGYLYICFVWGK

>member
-76 ADYLLT
+76 ADYLLK

-202 IPKGEITKISDYITR
+202 IPKGEITKISDYFPTIL
-217 VNIILF
+217 IIL
-223 NPDDLKLIKDTPST
+223 NIVLLI
-237 RRKMLNIEISGIN
+237 IN
-250 SEYLQ
+250 S
-255 LLTNYN
+255 
-261 KILKQRNAYL
+261 
-271 KALSKKKKLETPFL
+271 FL
-285 NILTEQLVDVGLK
+285 PT
-298 IMWIRE
+298 
-304 DFINNIN
+304 
-311 SYISDIYYKITHKG
+311 
-325 SLKVLY
+325 
-331 KSEFKGKN
+331 
-339 KEEIMKM
+339 
-346 FKKNIS
+346 
-352 REIFLGKTLFGI
+352 
-364 QHDDLEFKINE
+364 
-375 EVVKEF
+375 
-381 SSVGEQKNSIISF
+381 NSIITNGVICIALYIIGIIYYIIRKRNF
-394 KLAEIKNIEIKL
+394 KIIKNSLKAIDLKTIIMLAGIFVVIAGITKAGLIQQLSNIFIKIG
-406 HKKPILILDDLFSEL
+406 K
-421 DREKINNI
+421 NNI
-429 LNLID
+429 FIIYTVITFGSVFLSSFIDNIPYVATMLPVVSQIARTSNAPIYLLYFGLLSGATLGGNLTPIGASAN
-434 TDLQTFITTTEI
+434 ITTIAILKKEGY
-446 SNVDKKLLETSK
+446 NVKLKDYFK
-458 IFHVIDGKVEEE
+458 IGIPFTLAAVITGYLYIWFVWGE

>member
-162 MNFVEFFFVEGKP
+162 MNFVKFFFVEGKP

-202 IPKGEITKISDYITR
+202 IPKGEITKISDYFPTIL
-217 VNIILF
+217 IIL
-223 NPDDLKLIKDTPST
+223 NIVLLI
-237 RRKMLNIEISGIN
+237 IN
-250 SEYLQ
+250 S
-255 LLTNYN
+255 
-261 KILKQRNAYL
+261 
-271 KALSKKKKLETPFL
+271 FL
-285 NILTEQLVDVGLK
+285 PT
-298 IMWIRE
+298 
-304 DFINNIN
+304 
-311 SYISDIYYKITHKG
+311 
-325 SLKVLY
+325 
-331 KSEFKGKN
+331 
-339 KEEIMKM
+339 
-346 FKKNIS
+346 
-352 REIFLGKTLFGI
+352 
-364 QHDDLEFKINE
+364 
-375 EVVKEF
+375 
-381 SSVGEQKNSIISF
+381 NSIITNGVVCIALYIIGIIYYIIRKRNF
-394 KLAEIKNIEIKL
+394 KIIKNSLKAIDLKTIIMLAGIFVVIAGITKAGLIQQLSNIFIKIC
-406 HKKPILILDDLFSEL
+406 K
-421 DREKINNI
+421 NNI
-429 LNLID
+429 FIIYTVITFGSVFLSSFIDNIPYVATMLPVVSQIATTANAPIYLLYFGLLSGATLGGNLTPIGASAN
-434 TDLQTFITTTEI
+434 ITTIAILKKEGY
-446 SNVDKKLLETSK
+446 NVKLKDYFK
-458 IFHVIDGKVEEE
+458 IGIPFTLAAVITGYLYIWFVWGK

>member
-202 IPKGEITKISDYITR
+202 IPKGGITKISDYFPTIL
-217 VNIILF
+217 IIL
-223 NPDDLKLIKDTPST
+223 NIVLLI
-237 RRKMLNIEISGIN
+237 IN
-250 SEYLQ
+250 S
-255 LLTNYN
+255 
-261 KILKQRNAYL
+261 
-271 KALSKKKKLETPFL
+271 FL
-285 NILTEQLVDVGLK
+285 PT
-298 IMWIRE
+298 
-304 DFINNIN
+304 
-311 SYISDIYYKITHKG
+311 
-325 SLKVLY
+325 
-331 KSEFKGKN
+331 
-339 KEEIMKM
+339 
-346 FKKNIS
+346 
-352 REIFLGKTLFGI
+352 
-364 QHDDLEFKINE
+364 
-375 EVVKEF
+375 
-381 SSVGEQKNSIISF
+381 NSIITNGVICIALYIIGIIYYIIRKRNF
-394 KLAEIKNIEIKL
+394 KIIKNSLKAIDLKTIIMLAGIFVVIAGITKAGLIQQLSNIFIKIG
-406 HKKPILILDDLFSEL
+406 K
-421 DREKINNI
+421 NNI
-429 LNLID
+429 FIIYTVITFGSVFLSSFIDNIPYVATMLPVVSQIATTANAPIYLLYFGLLSGATLGGNLTSIGASAN
-434 TDLQTFITTTEI
+434 ITTIAILKKEGY
-446 SNVDKKLLETSK
+446 NVKLKDYFK
-458 IFHVIDGKVEEE
+458 IGIPFTFAAVITGYLYIWFVWGK

>member
-202 IPKGEITKISDYITR
+202 IPKGEITKISDYFPTIL
-217 VNIILF
+217 IIL
-223 NPDDLKLIKDTPST
+223 NIVLLI
-237 RRKMLNIEISGIN
+237 IN
-250 SEYLQ
+250 S
-255 LLTNYN
+255 
-261 KILKQRNAYL
+261 
-271 KALSKKKKLETPFL
+271 FL
-285 NILTEQLVDVGLK
+285 PT
-298 IMWIRE
+298 
-304 DFINNIN
+304 
-311 SYISDIYYKITHKG
+311 
-325 SLKVLY
+325 
-331 KSEFKGKN
+331 
-339 KEEIMKM
+339 
-346 FKKNIS
+346 
-352 REIFLGKTLFGI
+352 
-364 QHDDLEFKINE
+364 
-375 EVVKEF
+375 
-381 SSVGEQKNSIISF
+381 NSIITNGVICIALYIIGIIYYIIRKRNF
-394 KLAEIKNIEIKL
+394 KIIKNSLKAIDLKTIIMLAGIFVVIAGITKAGLIQQLSNIFIKIG
-406 HKKPILILDDLFSEL
+406 K
-421 DREKINNI
+421 NNI
-429 LNLID
+429 FIIYTVITFGSVFLSSFIDNIPYVATMLPVVSQIATTANAPIYLLYFGLLSGATLAGNLTPIGASAN
-434 TDLQTFITTTEI
+434 ITTIAILKKEGY
-446 SNVDKKLLETSK
+446 NVKLKDYFK
-458 IFHVIDGKVEEE
+458 IGIPFTLAAVITGYLYIWFVWGE

>member
-202 IPKGEITKISDYITR
+202 IPKGEITKISDYFPTIL
-217 VNIILF
+217 IIL
-223 NPDDLKLIKDTPST
+223 NIVLLI
-237 RRKMLNIEISGIN
+237 IN
-250 SEYLQ
+250 S
-255 LLTNYN
+255 
-261 KILKQRNAYL
+261 
-271 KALSKKKKLETPFL
+271 FL
-285 NILTEQLVDVGLK
+285 PT
-298 IMWIRE
+298 
-304 DFINNIN
+304 
-311 SYISDIYYKITHKG
+311 
-325 SLKVLY
+325 
-331 KSEFKGKN
+331 
-339 KEEIMKM
+339 
-346 FKKNIS
+346 
-352 REIFLGKTLFGI
+352 
-364 QHDDLEFKINE
+364 
-375 EVVKEF
+375 
-381 SSVGEQKNSIISF
+381 NSIITNGVICIALYIIGIIYYIIRKRNF
-394 KLAEIKNIEIKL
+394 KIIKNSLKAIDLKTIIMLAGIFVVIAGITKAGLIQQLSNIFIKIG
-406 HKKPILILDDLFSEL
+406 K
-421 DREKINNI
+421 NNI
-429 LNLID
+429 FIIYTVITFGSVFLSSFIDNIPYVATMLPVVSQIATTANAPIYLLYFGLLSGATLGGNLTPIGASAN
-434 TDLQTFITTTEI
+434 ITTIAILKKEGY
-446 SNVDKKLLETSK
+446 NVKLKDYFK
-458 IFHVIDGKVEEE
+458 IGIPFTFAAVITGYLYIWFVWGK

>member
-202 IPKGEITKISDYITR
+202 IPKGEITKISDYFPTIL
-217 VNIILF
+217 IILSIV
-223 NPDDLKLIKDTPST
+223 LLI
-237 RRKMLNIEISGIN
+237 IN
-250 SEYLQ
+250 S
-255 LLTNYN
+255 
-261 KILKQRNAYL
+261 
-271 KALSKKKKLETPFL
+271 FL
-285 NILTEQLVDVGLK
+285 PT
-298 IMWIRE
+298 
-304 DFINNIN
+304 
-311 SYISDIYYKITHKG
+311 
-325 SLKVLY
+325 
-331 KSEFKGKN
+331 
-339 KEEIMKM
+339 
-346 FKKNIS
+346 
-352 REIFLGKTLFGI
+352 
-364 QHDDLEFKINE
+364 
-375 EVVKEF
+375 
-381 SSVGEQKNSIISF
+381 NSIITNGVVCIALYIIGIIYYIIRKRNF
-394 KLAEIKNIEIKL
+394 KIIKNSLKAIDLKTIIMLAGIFVVIAGITKAGLIQQLSNIFIKIG
-406 HKKPILILDDLFSEL
+406 K
-421 DREKINNI
+421 NNI
-429 LNLID
+429 FIIYTVITFGSVLLSSFIDNIPYVATMLPVVSQIATTANAPIYLLYFGLLSGATLGGNLTPIGASAN
-434 TDLQTFITTTEI
+434 ITTIAILKKEGY
-446 SNVDKKLLETSK
+446 NVKLKDYFK
-458 IFHVIDGKVEEE
+458 IGIPFTLAAVITGYLYIWFVWGK

>member
-25 IVIISSILFTL
+25 IVIISSILFIL

-76 ADYLLT
+76 ADYLLK

-162 MNFVEFFFVEGKP
+162 MNFVEFYFVEGKP

-202 IPKGEITKISDYITR
+202 IPKGEITKISDYFPTIL
-217 VNIILF
+217 IIL
-223 NPDDLKLIKDTPST
+223 NIVLLI
-237 RRKMLNIEISGIN
+237 IN
-250 SEYLQ
+250 S
-255 LLTNYN
+255 
-261 KILKQRNAYL
+261 
-271 KALSKKKKLETPFL
+271 FL
-285 NILTEQLVDVGLK
+285 PT
-298 IMWIRE
+298 
-304 DFINNIN
+304 
-311 SYISDIYYKITHKG
+311 
-325 SLKVLY
+325 
-331 KSEFKGKN
+331 
-339 KEEIMKM
+339 
-346 FKKNIS
+346 
-352 REIFLGKTLFGI
+352 
-364 QHDDLEFKINE
+364 
-375 EVVKEF
+375 
-381 SSVGEQKNSIISF
+381 NSIITNGVICIALYIIGIIYYIIRKRNF
-394 KLAEIKNIEIKL
+394 KIIKNSLKAIDLKTIIMLAGIFVVIAGITKAGLIQQLSNIFIKIG
-406 HKKPILILDDLFSEL
+406 K
-421 DREKINNI
+421 NNI
-429 LNLID
+429 FIIYTVITFGSVFLSSFIDNIPYVATMLPVVSQIATTANAPIYLLYFGLLSGATLGGNLTPIGASAN
-434 TDLQTFITTTEI
+434 ITTIAILKKEGY
-446 SNVDKKLLETSK
+446 NVKLKDYFK
-458 IFHVIDGKVEEE
+458 IGIPFTLAAVITGYLYIWFVWGE

>member
-25 IVIISSILFTL
+25 IVIISSILFIL

-48 INYDALLI
+48 IDYDALLI

-76 ADYLLT
+76 ADYLLK

-110 VLMVAPIGLAICKKL
+110 VLMVAPIGLGICKKL

-202 IPKGEITKISDYITR
+202 IPKGEITKISDYFPTIL
-217 VNIILF
+217 IIL
-223 NPDDLKLIKDTPST
+223 NIVLLI
-237 RRKMLNIEISGIN
+237 IN
-250 SEYLQ
+250 S
-255 LLTNYN
+255 
-261 KILKQRNAYL
+261 
-271 KALSKKKKLETPFL
+271 FL
-285 NILTEQLVDVGLK
+285 PT
-298 IMWIRE
+298 
-304 DFINNIN
+304 
-311 SYISDIYYKITHKG
+311 
-325 SLKVLY
+325 
-331 KSEFKGKN
+331 
-339 KEEIMKM
+339 
-346 FKKNIS
+346 
-352 REIFLGKTLFGI
+352 
-364 QHDDLEFKINE
+364 
-375 EVVKEF
+375 
-381 SSVGEQKNSIISF
+381 NSIITNGVICIALYIIGIIYYIIRKRNF
-394 KLAEIKNIEIKL
+394 KIIKNSLKAIDLKTIIMLAGIFVVIAGITKAGLIQQLSNIFIKIG
-406 HKKPILILDDLFSEL
+406 K
-421 DREKINNI
+421 NNI
-429 LNLID
+429 FIIYTVITFGSVFLSSFIDNIPYVATMLPVVSQIATTANAPIYLLYFGLLSGATLGGNLTPIGASAN
-434 TDLQTFITTTEI
+434 ITTIAILKKEGY
-446 SNVDKKLLETSK
+446 NVKLKDYFK
-458 IFHVIDGKVEEE
+458 IGIPFTLAAVITGYLYIWFVWGE

>member
-1 MILALILFIITYL
+1 MILALILFIITYP

-25 IVIISSILFTL
+25 IVIISSILFIL

-56 IIGTMGIVGFFIESK
+56 IIGTMGIVGFFIELK

-76 ADYLLT
+76 ADYLLK

-202 IPKGEITKISDYITR
+202 IPKGEITKISDYFPTIL
-217 VNIILF
+217 IIL
-223 NPDDLKLIKDTPST
+223 NIVLLI
-237 RRKMLNIEISGIN
+237 IN
-250 SEYLQ
+250 S
-255 LLTNYN
+255 
-261 KILKQRNAYL
+261 
-271 KALSKKKKLETPFL
+271 FL
-285 NILTEQLVDVGLK
+285 PT
-298 IMWIRE
+298 
-304 DFINNIN
+304 
-311 SYISDIYYKITHKG
+311 
-325 SLKVLY
+325 
-331 KSEFKGKN
+331 
-339 KEEIMKM
+339 
-346 FKKNIS
+346 
-352 REIFLGKTLFGI
+352 
-364 QHDDLEFKINE
+364 
-375 EVVKEF
+375 
-381 SSVGEQKNSIISF
+381 NSIITNGVICIALYIIGIIYYIIRKRNF
-394 KLAEIKNIEIKL
+394 KIIKNSLKAIDLKTIIMLAGIFVVIAGITKAGLIQQLSNIFIKIG
-406 HKKPILILDDLFSEL
+406 K
-421 DREKINNI
+421 NNI
-429 LNLID
+429 FIIYTVITFGSVFLSSFIDNIPYVATMLPVVSQIATTANAPIYLLYFGLLSGATLGGNLTPIGASAN
-434 TDLQTFITTTEI
+434 ITTIAILKKEGY
-446 SNVDKKLLETSK
+446 NVKLKDYFK
-458 IFHVIDGKVEEE
+458 IGIPFTLAAVITGYLYIWFVWGE

>member
-36 LGIINFKEAITA
+36 LGIINFKEAIMA

-202 IPKGEITKISDYITR
+202 IPKGEITKISDYFPTIL
-217 VNIILF
+217 IIL
-223 NPDDLKLIKDTPST
+223 NIVLLI
-237 RRKMLNIEISGIN
+237 IN
-250 SEYLQ
+250 S
-255 LLTNYN
+255 
-261 KILKQRNAYL
+261 
-271 KALSKKKKLETPFL
+271 FL
-285 NILTEQLVDVGLK
+285 PT
-298 IMWIRE
+298 
-304 DFINNIN
+304 
-311 SYISDIYYKITHKG
+311 
-325 SLKVLY
+325 
-331 KSEFKGKN
+331 
-339 KEEIMKM
+339 
-346 FKKNIS
+346 
-352 REIFLGKTLFGI
+352 
-364 QHDDLEFKINE
+364 
-375 EVVKEF
+375 
-381 SSVGEQKNSIISF
+381 NSIITNGVICIALYIIGIIYYIIRKRNF
-394 KLAEIKNIEIKL
+394 KIIKNSLKAIDLKTIIMLAGIFVVIAGITKAGLIQQLSNIFIKIG
-406 HKKPILILDDLFSEL
+406 K
-421 DREKINNI
+421 NNI
-429 LNLID
+429 FIIYTVITFGSVFLSSFIDNIPYVATMLPVVSQIATTANAPIYLLYFGLLSGATLGGNLTPIGASAN
-434 TDLQTFITTTEI
+434 ITTIAILKKEGY
-446 SNVDKKLLETSK
+446 NVKLKDYFK
-458 IFHVIDGKVEEE
+458 IGIPFTLAAVITGYLYIWFVWGK